1 MSRAARLSRRRCG
14 LRSYCRCS
22 LAAALKNLIREPLV
36 HFLVLGAG
44 VFGLFALVGDRSEI
58 EPDEIVVGA
67 GQIER
72 MSQAWRKTR
81 MRPPTQLE
89 LEGLIRD
96 YIKEEIYYREAL
108 TLGLDQDNA
117 VIRRHLR
124 QKMEFLSEDIA
135 SQAEPDGGALQAFL
149 DANPD
154 KFRTDLRVSFQH
166 VYFSWDKR
174 GDLAAVDARQVL
186 ATLDGSESYDDIS
199 VMGDALPLPQAVDLY
214 PLREVSSL
222 FGREF
227 AQQLTTLDVG
237 RWQGPIASGF
247 GVHLVY
253 IGERIDASLPQLD
266 EIRDTVMREWRE
278 EQRQSVN
285 QVFYDTLRT
294 GYNVVIERPEW
305 LDTELNIEDVE
316 QR

>member
-14 LRSYCRCS
+14 LRSYCRCR
-22 LAAALKNLIREPLV
+22 LAATLKNLIREPLV

-44 VFGLFALVGDRSEI
+44 MFGLFALVGDRSEI

-96 YIKEEIYYREAL
+96 YIKEEIFYREAL

-135 SQAEPDGGALQAFL
+135 SQIEPDGEALQAFL

-186 ATLDGSESYDDIS
+186 TTLDGSESYDDIS

-227 AQQLTTLDVG
+227 AQQLTILDVG

-266 EIRDTVMREWRE
+266 EIGDTVMREWRE

-294 GYNVVIERPEW
+294 GYDVVIERPVW

>member
-1 MSRAARLSRRRCG
+1 MVK
-14 LRSYCRCS
+14 
-22 LAAALKNLIREPLV
+22 LKNLTREPLV

-124 QKMEFLSEDIA
+124 QKMEFLSEDLAAQIA
-135 SQAEPDGGALQAFL
+135 PEEVELQAFL

-154 KFRTDLRVSFQH
+154 KFRQDPRISFQH
-166 VYFSWDKR
+166 IYFSRDKR
-174 GDLAAVDARQVL
+174 GELVASDARQVL
-186 ATLDGSESYDDIS
+186 ATLN
-199 VMGDALPLPQAVDLY
+199 GDEAAQDVGLLGDSLPLPSAVDLY
-214 PLREVSSL
+214 PLREVASL

-227 AQQLTTLDVG
+227 AQQLMELEAG
-237 RWQGPIASGF
+237 SWQGPIASGF
-247 GVHLVY
+247 GVHLAYV
-253 IGERIDASLPQLD
+253 GERIDASLPGLD
-266 EIRDTVMREWRE
+266 EIRDVVVREWRE

-294 GYNVVIERPEW
+294 RYNVVIERPEW
-305 LDTELNIEDVE
+305 LDTQLNIEDVE

>member
-1 MSRAARLSRRRCG
+1 
-14 LRSYCRCS
+14 
-22 LAAALKNLIREPLV
+22 LANPLKALIREPLV

-81 MRPPTQLE
+81 MRPPTQPE

-96 YIKEEIYYREAL
+96 YIKEEVLYREAL
-108 TLGLDQDNA
+108 ALGLDQDNA

-135 SQAEPDGGALQAFL
+135 AQTEPDEETLQAFL
-149 DANPD
+149 GASPD
-154 KFRTDLRVSFQH
+154 KFRTDPQITFQH
-166 VYFSWDKR
+166 IYFSWDKR
-174 GDLAAVDARQVL
+174 GDLAAADARQAL
-186 ATLDGSESYDDIS
+186 ATLSGDETDDEIAAL
-199 VMGDALPLPQAVDLY
+199 GDPLPLPHSVELY
-214 PLREVSSL
+214 PVREVANL

-227 AQQLTTLDVG
+227 AGQLMNIETGQWL
-237 RWQGPIASGF
+237 GPVASGF
-247 GVHLVY
+247 GLHLVF
-253 IGERIDASLPQLD
+253 IDERIESVLPDLVAVRDA
-266 EIRDTVMREWRE
+266 VVREWRE

-285 QVFYDTLRT
+285 EVFYETLRT
-294 GYNVVIERPEW
+294 RYYVVIERPEW
-305 LDTELNIEDVE
+305 LDIELNIEDVE
-316 QR
+316 QL

>member
-1 MSRAARLSRRRCG
+1 
-14 LRSYCRCS
+14 
-22 LAAALKNLIREPLV
+22 LAATLRTLIREPLV

-81 MRPPTQLE
+81 MRPPTQAE

-96 YIKEEIYYREAL
+96 YIKEEVLYREAL
-108 TLGLDQDNA
+108 NLGLDQDNA

-135 SQAEPDGGALQAFL
+135 ARSEPDDETLQAYL

-154 KFRTDLRVSFQH
+154 KFRTDPQISFQH
-166 VYFSWDKR
+166 IYFSRDKR
-174 GDLAAVDARQVL
+174 GDLAAPDARELL
-186 ATLDGSESYDDIS
+186 ATLSAEE
-199 VMGDALPLPQAVDLY
+199 GDADVAELGDPLPLPHSLELY
-214 PLREVSSL
+214 PAREIANL

-227 AQQLTTLDVG
+227 AAQLMSLETGQWL
-237 RWQGPIASGF
+237 GPVPSGF
-247 GVHLVY
+247 GLHLVT
-253 IGERIDASLPQLD
+253 IDERIDASLPALGD
-266 EIRDTVMREWRE
+266 VRDVVVREWRE

-285 QVFYDTLRT
+285 QAFYDTLRT
-294 GYNVVIERPEW
+294 RYSVVVERPQW

>member
-1 MSRAARLSRRRCG
+1 MAAT
-14 LRSYCRCS
+14 
-22 LAAALKNLIREPLV
+22 LKTLFREPLV

-44 VFGLFALVGDRSEI
+44 VFGLFALIGDRSEL
-58 EPDEIVVGA
+58 EPDEIIVGA

-96 YIKEEIYYREAL
+96 YIKEEILYREAL
-108 TLGLDQDNA
+108 ALGLDQVNA

-135 SQAEPDGGALQAFL
+135 AQTEPDEDTLQAFL

-174 GDLAAVDARQVL
+174 GDLAAADARQAL
-186 ATLDGSESYDDIS
+186 ATLSGDETDDEIAAL
-199 VMGDALPLPQAVDLY
+199 GDPLPLPHSVELY
-214 PLREVSSL
+214 PVREVANL

-227 AQQLTTLDVG
+227 AAQLLNLETGQWL
-237 RWQGPIASGF
+237 GPVPSGF
-247 GVHLVY
+247 GLHLVFVD
-253 IGERIDASLPQLD
+253 ERIDAVLPQLED
-266 EIRDTVMREWRE
+266 VRDAVVREWRE

-285 QVFYDTLRT
+285 EVFYDTLRT
-294 GYNVVIERPEW
+294 RYNVVIERPVW

-316 QR
+316 QQ

>member
-1 MSRAARLSRRRCG
+1 
-14 LRSYCRCS
+14 
-22 LAAALKNLIREPLV
+22 LAAALKTLIREPLV

-44 VFGLFALVGDRSEI
+44 VFGLFALVGDRSEL

-89 LEGLIRD
+89 LEGLIKD

-135 SQAEPDGGALQAFL
+135 SQTEPDDEALQAFL

-154 KFRTDLRVSFQH
+154 KFRTDIRVSFQH

-186 ATLDGSESYDDIS
+186 ATLDGSESYENIS
-199 VMGDALPLPQAVDLY
+199 AMGDALPLPQAVDLY
-214 PLREVSSL
+214 PLREVASL

-227 AQQLTTLDVG
+227 AQQLTTLDAG

-253 IGERIDASLPQLD
+253 VGERIDASLPQLD
-266 EIRDTVMREWRE
+266 EIRDTVVREWRE
-278 EQRQSVN
+278 EQRQTVN

-294 GYNVVIERPEW
+294 RYNVVIERPQW
-305 LDTELNIEDVE
+305 LDSELNIEDVE